1 MVGISTC
8 GTAMGRT
15 WPHRVSAHRSVVLFG
30 VAVSPTSPLARTPD
44 ESGSQALSPPL
55 RLSEVCDLPVLAASA
70 SARPTHQLR
79 LLHTCVV
86 RLSVLWGVRSA
97 RKCPYRP
104 PGVSPVRRRVLHWS
118 AAVRPSERPRPMVPS
133 TAQVSRHP
141 APERRTPEST
151 CCVCA
156 AVRTPTRSRHPRTR
170 RSTRAASGRDCEGLI
185 RRNRDCAASRI
196 WAQQC
201 RGAAEFL
208 GALFSPI
215 CESANQAAFRS
226 QRHAAECG

>member
-1 MVGISTC
+1 LQLAPAHGRPISC
-8 GTAMGRT
+8 GCCI
-15 WPHRVSAHRSVVLFG
+15 RVSC
-30 VAVSPTSPLARTPD
+30 
-44 ESGSQALSPPL
+44 GS
-55 RLSEVCDLPVLAASA
+55 RFFEVCVRPESAPIGLPEC
-70 SARPTHQLR
+70 RR
-79 LLHTCVV
+79 
-86 RLSVLWGVRSA
+86 
-97 RKCPYRP
+97 
-104 PGVSPVRRRVLHWS
+104 VRRRVLHWS

-151 CCVCA
+151 CCACA

-185 RRNRDCAASRI
+185 RRNRDSAASRI